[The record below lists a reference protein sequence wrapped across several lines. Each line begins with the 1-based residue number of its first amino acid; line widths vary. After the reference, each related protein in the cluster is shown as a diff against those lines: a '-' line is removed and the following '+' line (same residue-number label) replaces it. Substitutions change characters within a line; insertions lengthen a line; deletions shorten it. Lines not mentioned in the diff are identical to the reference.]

1 MRILITFETNVS
13 QISHHKHRISI
24 SAPDFFTDFLRGT
37 LARRSHGIHNP
48 KVIYL
53 VSSITQKRNSVN
65 PHIKFPPDFQ
75 IRRSGMC
82 AARNICFC
90 PRISMTCS
98 KDILNRSAIATGSRT
113 PCKALTTFFK
123 AFLHTFFHAFFK
135 TFLTAIQMTALP
147 I

>member
-13 QISHHKHRISI
+13 RVSQHKHRISI

-65 PHIKFPPDFQ
+65 PHIKFPPGFQ
-75 IRRSGMC
+75 GGLEAKEDR
-82 AARNICFC
+82 AQT
-90 PRISMTCS
+90 ISTTPIFRAKIKMWS
-98 KDILNRSAIATGSRT
+98 ILKNQLLSTQEL
-113 PCKALTTFFK
+113 CLHFFLP
-123 AFLHTFFHAFFK
+123 FDVE
-135 TFLTAIQMTALP
+135 IQIHHLQ
-147 I
+147 